1 MLVSSRRECSTV
13 PRTHAHTHTRTR
25 THAHTHTR
33 THAHAHDRAETLEG
47 RQEEAAAA
55 FRSAFGR
62 GEGLAAQLLFVT
74 KLTGT
79 TRPSHLRS
87 ERWPFIV
94 PRRVA
99 ATQKENNNLKSS
111 CRGIDAAC
119 PGWGVPF
126 FYFCVA
132 ATPKNTRDF
141 PGQKKGPI
149 FHGNPPS
156 NSSLANQSNTQKIH
170 PESRGPLGSRKI
182 L

>member
-1 MLVSSRRECSTV
+1 MHARTYAHMHTC
-13 PRTHAHTHTRTR
+13 THAHTHTR

-33 THAHAHDRAETLEG
+33 THAHDRAETLEG

-87 ERWPFIV
+87 ERWPFTV

-119 PGWGVPF
+119 PGWGGPPSRARRQAGPGGRPTPGRQHRFPYISFLDRYFIFALPRRQRTRAISQAKKKVPF
-126 FYFCVA
+126 FMEIHL
-132 ATPKNTRDF
+132 P
-141 PGQKKGPI
+141 
-149 FHGNPPS
+149 NP
-156 NSSLANQSNTQKIH
+156 H
-170 PESRGPLGSRKI
+170 
-182 L
+182 